1 MRITTQSFTDILAS
15 CFRNV
20 LQQGPSQKE
29 EESILNQNL
38 CDSGENAET
47 RTDSNAANLS
57 SEIKNIVSEIIPGII
72 PAITQSVV
80 TSLTQLGVIPKGNFQ
95 NQNTEGQTPAFSES
109 DGKGTAEKQGDLGSG
124 EDANDS
130 PLPLQFEINGS
141 NVHSSSGK
149 TASPGA
155 QLIKSDLPES
165 KIVSMARPL
174 GLGVDSKVKS

>member
-1 MRITTQSFTDILAS
+1 M
-15 CFRNV
+15 
-20 LQQGPSQKE
+20 
-29 EESILNQNL
+29 
-38 CDSGENAET
+38 
-47 RTDSNAANLS
+47 
-57 SEIKNIVSEIIPGII
+57 
-72 PAITQSVV
+72 
-80 TSLTQLGVIPKGNFQ
+80 GVIPKGNLQ

-149 TASPGA
+149 TAIPAA

-174 GLGVDSKVKS
+174 GLGVDSKVKSKIWANQYVELHSLLSSKTNEKIELR